1 MNLRQLYT
9 WNCLKYYYNEMK
21 NIFSNSN
28 SKTRNKGILLPKI
41 DKRVSDKNNYITAI
55 KTFNLLPN
63 VLKTLKI
70 DKRSTIYKF
79 KKMDYE

>member
-41 DKRVSDKNNYITAI
+41 DKRVSDKNNY
-55 KTFNLLPN
+55 
-63 VLKTLKI
+63 V
-70 DKRSTIYKF
+70 
-79 KKMDYE
+79 MQ